1 MTGDGEPAASAGD
14 EEQVSGIVGSH
25 VGVNRGRHCLLL
37 HACLAWGVQMWLFH
51 FNMQEPGVQRRK
63 RRDQLVEDS
72 EDEGTVASAAH
83 NTDAAGAGAQQHGSG
98 KRQRRMPS
106 HLSRDYHMGGR

>member
-1 MTGDGEPAASAGD
+1 
-14 EEQVSGIVGSH
+14 
-25 VGVNRGRHCLLL
+25 
-37 HACLAWGVQMWLFH
+37 
-51 FNMQEPGVQRRK
+51 
-63 RRDQLVEDS
+63 VEDS